1 MQISKMTIGR
11 NVRVDLVGHVHN
23 VPAKIDTGADSSSLW
38 VSQIDIPPS
47 GVLQFSLFDTSSP
60 LYTGDVI
67 KTKHYRAVRVRSSS
81 GHEEI
86 RYRVIMPV
94 VIKGKRIKVTFNLSD
109 RSKNQFPIL
118 IGRRTLNKKFIVDV
132 SVADD
137 DVKPKQKDISETLSY
152 ELQQNP
158 HEFFKK
164 YHGRDL

>member
-11 NVRVDLVGHVHN
+11 NVRVDLVGHVLN

-38 VSQIDIPPS
+38 ASQVSIPPT
-47 GVLQFSLFDTSSP
+47 GILQFTLFDQSSS
-60 LYTGDVI
+60 LYTGEVI
-67 KTKHYRAVRVRSSS
+67 KTKNYRAIRVRSSS

-86 RYRVIMPV
+86 RYRVELPV
-94 VIKGKRIKVTFNLSD
+94 IIKGKRIKVAFNLSD
-109 RSKNQFPIL
+109 RSKHLFPIL

-137 DVKPKQKDISETLSY
+137 IVRPKQKDISETLSY
-152 ELQQNP
+152 ELRQNP